1 MASEAAE
8 IGQRLKSITDYVRDC
23 QARVSKGELMDLQG
37 LDKNVIALCDAVAE
51 LPEKE
56 GQAFEKQMSQL
67 IESLED
73 LANTIKEREGL

>member
-8 IGQRLKSITDYVRDC
+8 IGQRLKSVTDYVRDC

-67 IESLED
+67 IESLEE

>member
-1 MASEAAE
+1 MVSEAAE
-8 IGQRLKSITDYVRDC
+8 IGQKLKSVTDYVRDC
-23 QARVSKGELMDLQG
+23 QGRVSKGELMDLQG